1 MKPAES
7 GRRPWWRWL
16 SWALVL
22 AGVAWMA
29 AAVLREWP
37 AVAAQ
42 LTRQSLAW
50 IALSLALGALA
61 VAHEGVAYSVLLR
74 VYAAG
79 RVNAAAAFRLF
90 ATAQMV
96 RHVPG
101 RFWGVVYQV
110 GEVRAQL
117 PPAATVRVNLD
128 LTALVLGYGVLVPL
142 SVLLWRQAGGA
153 WGAAALASG
162 VVALALLLR
171 FDGISALLRLA
182 ERLPGRAGRAA
193 REARPPAPYAGRTIL
208 LLSGIFLLHWLLY
221 LLAWQ
226 AIGRSFGGLAGQD
239 MLLLCA
245 AYSLAWVVGFV
256 SMVTPAGLGVREAAF
271 VILASP
277 LFPQADLAFLAAY
290 LRIWLL
296 AIDGLLFVTG
306 LALRPRGGDVVT
318 AVSSAPPPP
327 ESAAPSDPPRT
338 PPPPPP
344 DPPQTP
350 PARV

>member
-1 MKPAES
+1 MATSRKGP
-7 GRRPWWRWL
+7 RPWWRWL

-22 AGVAWMA
+22 AGVAWMVT
-29 AAVLREWP
+29 AVVREWP

-42 LTRQSLAW
+42 LTPESLAW
-50 IALSLALGALA
+50 IALSLALGVLA
-61 VAHEGVAYSVLLR
+61 VGQEGVAYTVLLR
-74 VYAAG
+74 VYAPG
-79 RVNAAAAFRLF
+79 RVNGAAAFRLF
-90 ATAQMV
+90 TAAQMV

-117 PPAATVRVNLD
+117 PPAAMVRVNLD

-142 SVLLWRQAGGA
+142 SVLLWRQAGGV
-153 WGAAALASG
+153 WGAAALAAG

-171 FDGISALLRLA
+171 FDGVSALLRLA

-193 REARPPAPYAGRTIL
+193 RSAQPPAPYAGRTIL

-226 AIGRSFGGLAGQD
+226 AIGRGFPELAGQD

-245 AYSLAWVVGFV
+245 TYSLAWVVGFV

-271 VILASP
+271 VLLSRP
-277 LFPQADLAFLAAY
+277 LFPDADLAFLAAY

-296 AIDGLLFVTG
+296 AIDGLLFAGG
-306 LALRPRGGDVVT
+306 LALRHWGGEVVT
-318 AVSSAPPPP
+318 AVSPAPPPP
-327 ESAAPSDPPRT
+327 ESAASTDRHQSLPLPPS
-338 PPPPPP
+338 

-350 PARV
+350 AGNA